1 MEISTYKNYLNK
13 LCDKQNLS
21 FEEIKDIASDIFTG
35 KMSDAKMAA
44 ILIAL
49 RSKGE
54 TAEEIAGFAQIMR
67 DNALHL
73 NPPYDV
79 LDIVGTGGDLV
90 GTINIST
97 ISSLIIAASG
107 VKIAKHGGRSVSSKC
122 GSVDVLEALGVKIE
136 QTPKNCQ
143 RLLDKID
150 ICFMWA
156 NCFHPAFGYTL
167 GVRKELGVKTVFNI
181 LGPLTNPANATKIIL
196 GVYDEKLIDLVAN
209 VLIKLGVKKAIVV
222 HGCDGLDE
230 ITICDETIVAEIT
243 NNKINKYKISPEQ
256 FGLKRYPQA
265 DILGGTPEENQQIVL
280 DVLDNKISGAKKDI
294 VLLNSGVAIY
304 MCDKAKSIEEGIA
317 IAKKTL
323 ESGKAREKLQQFV
336 VESNKEV

>member
-150 ICFMWA
+150 ICFM
-156 NCFHPAFGYTL
+156 
-167 GVRKELGVKTVFNI
+167 
-181 LGPLTNPANATKIIL
+181 
-196 GVYDEKLIDLVAN
+196 
-209 VLIKLGVKKAIVV
+209 
-222 HGCDGLDE
+222 
-230 ITICDETIVAEIT
+230 
-243 NNKINKYKISPEQ
+243 
-256 FGLKRYPQA
+256 
-265 DILGGTPEENQQIVL
+265 
-280 DVLDNKISGAKKDI
+280 
-294 VLLNSGVAIY
+294 
-304 MCDKAKSIEEGIA
+304 
-317 IAKKTL
+317 
-323 ESGKAREKLQQFV
+323 
-336 VESNKEV
+336 

>member
-1 MEISTYKNYLNK
+1 
-13 LCDKQNLS
+13 
-21 FEEIKDIASDIFTG
+21 
-35 KMSDAKMAA
+35 
-44 ILIAL
+44 
-49 RSKGE
+49 
-54 TAEEIAGFAQIMR
+54 
-67 DNALHL
+67 
-73 NPPYDV
+73 
-79 LDIVGTGGDLV
+79 
-90 GTINIST
+90 
-97 ISSLIIAASG
+97 
-107 VKIAKHGGRSVSSKC
+107 
-122 GSVDVLEALGVKIE
+122 
-136 QTPKNCQ
+136 
-143 RLLDKID
+143 
-150 ICFMWA
+150 
-156 NCFHPAFGYTL
+156 
-167 GVRKELGVKTVFNI
+167 VKTVFNI